1 VGESCYLGVEISD
14 SNRAVLA
21 VDDKTILTK
30 REIMRDAVGTGATMK
45 LAARKLDS
53 LGRIKAHSSM
63 TNDESNLAK
72 LKSQCMLAQSIAE
85 IKAGDKAAT
94 EEKKSKEL
102 RDLVMLAGPANSKLA
117 AKNGDLMKITKRE
130 ICAILLVYYGTS
142 VEEGKYAKQ
151 ALVDMLSAKI
161 EAGPENI
168 VIPAAAAAAAAAPSS
183 RAET

>member
-1 VGESCYLGVEISD
+1 LEQ
-14 SNRAVLA
+14 VLA
-21 VDDKTILTK
+21 ASWVDFRLLL
-30 REIMRDAVGTGATMK
+30 RETFGCF
-45 LAARKLDS
+45 
-53 LGRIKAHSSM
+53 LGRLVA
-63 TNDESNLAK
+63 A
-72 LKSQCMLAQSIAE
+72 SIAE

-102 RDLVMLAGPANSKLA
+102 RDLVMLARRANSKLA

-130 ICAILLVYYGTS
+130 ICAILLVYYGTN

-168 VIPAAAAAAAAAPSS
+168 VIPAATAAAAAALISE
-183 RAET
+183 AET

>member
-1 VGESCYLGVEISD
+1 MGESRYLGVEISD

-30 REIMRDAVGTGATMK
+30 QDIMRDAIGTGATMK
-45 LAARKLDS
+45 LAARKHDS

-94 EEKKSKEL
+94 EEKKSNEL

-142 VEEGKYAKQ
+142 FEEGKHTKQ
-151 ALVDMLSAKI
+151 VLVDMLSAKI
-161 EAGPENI
+161 EASPENI
-168 VIPAAAAAAAAAPSS
+168 VIPAAAATSAPSS